1 MIQQRPVIIL
11 SEMGSNRLL
20 LHPDTRLKSSCRFAD
35 LPGAIAFKRGNVRFV
50 PEADIIYVRCILRET
65 GHPRL
70 HLAKLFPVFRPE
82 QNAFRYSWLVCLV
95 QDI

>member
-1 MIQQRPVIIL
+1 M
-11 SEMGSNRLL
+11 S
-20 LHPDTRLKSSCRFAD
+20 
-35 LPGAIAFKRGNVRFV
+35 VRFV

-65 GHPRL
+65 GHPGL
-70 HLAKLFPVFRPE
+70 HFAKLFPVFRPE